1 MNRSILIV
9 ICDFLLVT
17 LLAFSTVDIQK
28 VTDQTSPRNVTM
40 TIATNRVEESKDMTA
55 VMRMALNE
63 ERKQREQLVSQLS
76 RTRDSATQQQ
86 AIQQADLPGTTQ
98 SA

>member
-28 VTDQTSPRNVTM
+28 VTDQTSPRNVSM
-40 TIATNRVEESKDMTA
+40 VLATNRVETSKDLTA

-63 ERKQREQLVSQLS
+63 ERKQREQLVSQLN
-76 RTRDSATQQQ
+76 RTRESSTQQQ
-86 AIQQADLPGTTQ
+86 AMQQALVNERDKQ
-98 SA
+98 

>member
-28 VTDQTSPRNVTM
+28 VTDQTSPRNMTM
-40 TIATNRVEESKDMTA
+40 TIPAHKEKRRQTTASALLKD
-55 VMRMALNE
+55 VLR
-63 ERKQREQLVSQLS
+63 
-76 RTRDSATQQQ
+76 
-86 AIQQADLPGTTQ
+86 
-98 SA
+98 